1 MTDPTLLAVNVVR
14 GLAMDAVQKANSGHP
29 GMPMGAAPMAVALW
43 SRHLRFDPTEPTW
56 HDRDRFILSCGHGS
70 MLLYA
75 LLHLSGYDLPMEE
88 LMRFRQLNSVTPGHP
103 ESQLTPGVEMA
114 TGPLGQGLAHAVGQ
128 AMAERFLAARFN
140 RPGHTVVDHHTYV
153 IVSDGDLMEGIS
165 SEAAS
170 LAGHHRLSKLIFLYD
185 SNQISID
192 GTTGRTFTEDVRAR
206 FDAFGW
212 QTLLV
217 EAGNDIE
224 AISAAIDAAKADQ
237 NRPSLIEIRT
247 VIGFGSPAKAGTAK
261 SHGSPLGPDEV
272 TATKKALGLPDTP
285 FFAPPEAYA
294 FFALAAEKG
303 KEERIAFEE
312 RMDRYRTA
320 FPTEAAEL
328 ERVWAGEWDES
339 WLGSVEGLDTAAA
352 TRKHGETVL
361 QAIAAKNPTVLG
373 GSADLFESTFT
384 HVKDSGPFEPE
395 NPTGRNLYFGV
406 REHAMAAAVNGMTMH
421 GGVKPIASTFLMF
434 ADYCR
439 PSIRLAS
446 LMECPSVYVF
456 THDSIGV
463 GEDGPTHQPIEHL
476 ASLRA
481 IPHVDVI
488 RPCDGNETA
497 IAWAQAMRRTKGP
510 TLLILSRQSLPPLTP
525 AAGPDHPAFR
535 GAYVLSSDKEPEIAL
550 IGTGSEVQHCVA
562 AAETLR
568 GEGRRV
574 RVVSMPCWSIF
585 EAQPS
590 EYRQEVLPRDLPA
603 VSCEA
608 ATTFGWARYAQ
619 AHVGVDDFGRS
630 APFAEVMEFFGI
642 NADHVAEQARNLL
655 RGSGR

>member
-1 MTDPTLLAVNVVR
+1 
-14 GLAMDAVQKANSGHP
+14 
-29 GMPMGAAPMAVALW
+29 
-43 SRHLRFDPTEPTW
+43 
-56 HDRDRFILSCGHGS
+56 GS

-88 LMRFRQLNSVTPGHP
+88 LMRFRQLNSMTPGHP

-140 RPGHTVVDHHTYV
+140 RPGHTILDHHTYV

-170 LAGHHRLSKLIFLYD
+170 LAGHHRLGKLILLYD

-192 GTTGRTFTEDVRAR
+192 GSIRRTFTEDVRAR

-261 SHGSPLGPDEV
+261 SHGSPLGLDEV
-272 TATKKALGLPDTP
+272 TAAKKALGLPDTA
-285 FFAPPEAYA
+285 FYAPPEAYA

-303 KEERIAFEE
+303 KEERTAFEE
-312 RMDRYRTA
+312 RMDRYRAA

-328 ERVWAGEWDES
+328 ERVWAAEWDES
-339 WLGSVEGLDTAAA
+339 WLGNVEGLDTAAA

-395 NPTGRNLYFGV
+395 NPTGRNIYFGV

-421 GGVKPIASTFLMF
+421 GGVKPIA
-434 ADYCR
+434 
-439 PSIRLAS
+439 
-446 LMECPSVYVF
+446 
-456 THDSIGV
+456 
-463 GEDGPTHQPIEHL
+463 
-476 ASLRA
+476 
-481 IPHVDVI
+481 
-488 RPCDGNETA
+488 
-497 IAWAQAMRRTKGP
+497 
-510 TLLILSRQSLPPLTP
+510 
-525 AAGPDHPAFR
+525 
-535 GAYVLSSDKEPEIAL
+535 
-550 IGTGSEVQHCVA
+550 
-562 AAETLR
+562 
-568 GEGRRV
+568 
-574 RVVSMPCWSIF
+574 
-585 EAQPS
+585 
-590 EYRQEVLPRDLPA
+590 
-603 VSCEA
+603 
-608 ATTFGWARYAQ
+608 
-619 AHVGVDDFGRS
+619 
-630 APFAEVMEFFGI
+630 
-642 NADHVAEQARNLL
+642 
-655 RGSGR
+655 